1 MYLLLQ
7 TLKIDSLA
15 TDLMDT
21 CKLLRQTTTR
31 CCTRRQITLRLWT
44 YRQERKMRQHT
55 VIRAMQG
62 GLLGTLLQTIMVYGV
77 MPLMVGLGDQ
87 AAVQQPCAAGL
98 LAHVFSGGVLFPLAY
113 VCLPSQD
120 LQRSPV
126 LKGMLWAG
134 LLWGITE
141 IIIAPM
147 LGAGLF
153 SAAFGGFPAAGRAL
167 LGYLVYGAT
176 LGGMVGA
183 AEH

>member
-1 MYLLLQ
+1 
-7 TLKIDSLA
+7 
-15 TDLMDT
+15 
-21 CKLLRQTTTR
+21 
-31 CCTRRQITLRLWT
+31 
-44 YRQERKMRQHT
+44 MRQHT
-55 VIRAMQG
+55 VIRAMEG
-62 GLLGTLLQTIMVYGV
+62 GLLGTLLQTMAVYGV
-77 MPLMVGLGDQ
+77 MPLMLGQSVDP
-87 AAVQQPCAAGL
+87 AAMLAHSCAVGL

-113 VCLPSQD
+113 VCLPFQD

-126 LKGMLWAG
+126 LKGVLWAG

-153 SAAFGGFPAAGRAL
+153 SATFGGFPAAGRAL